1 MNLSTFRFGDAN
13 PQYDAQGR
21 LRHLLN
27 TEGLREP
34 EMLQILDTAESFL
47 SIAQR
52 SVKKTP
58 TLRGKT
64 IVNLFFENSTRTRS
78 TFELAAK
85 RLSADVLNIAVSTS
99 SASKGESLIDTVDN
113 LMAMQVDGF
122 VIRHPEAG
130 AAHLIARHLG
140 DSALVVNAGD
150 GQHAHPTQALLD
162 VFTIRR
168 LAGPIEDRVVAIV
181 GDVLHSRVAR
191 SQIHALSILGCPEIR
206 VIGPQTLVP
215 KELSALGVH
224 VYHDLQAGLRGAD
237 VICALRLQKERMESH
252 RLPSLDE
259 FHRRFGLTPERLQW
273 AQPDA
278 LVLHPGPM
286 NRGVEIASEVADGH
300 QAVIL
305 QQVAH
310 GLAVRMAV
318 LTLLAGT
325 AGGGENH
332 A

>member
-1 MNLSTFRFGDAN
+1 MSATLRFGEGN
-13 PQYDAQGR
+13 LQYDAQGR
-21 LRHLLN
+21 LRHLLSI
-27 TEGLREP
+27 EGLRER
-34 EMLQILDTAESFL
+34 ELLQILDTAESFL
-47 SIAQR
+47 SIANR

-58 TLRGKT
+58 TLRGRT

-85 RLSADVLNIAVSTS
+85 RLSADVLNIAVGTS
-99 SASKGESLIDTVDN
+99 SASKGESLMDTVDN
-113 LMAMQVDGF
+113 LVAMQVDGF

-130 AAHLIARHLG
+130 AAHLVVRHLG
-140 DSALVVNAGD
+140 DSVLVVNAGD

-168 LAGPIEDRVVAIV
+168 LAGPIEGRVVAII

-206 VIGPQTLVP
+206 VIGPSTLVP
-215 KELSALGVH
+215 EALSALGVH
-224 VYHDLQAGLRGAD
+224 VYHDLRAGLRGVD
-237 VICALRLQKERMESH
+237 VICALRLQRERMVSH

-259 FHRRFGLTPERLQW
+259 FHSRFGLTPERLRW
-273 AQPDA
+273 AEPGA

-286 NRGVEIASEVADGH
+286 NRGVEIASEVADGA

-318 LTLLAGT
+318 LAILAGA
-325 AGGGENH
+325 AGGE
-332 A
+332 

>member
-1 MNLSTFRFGDAN
+1 MSATLRFGEGN
-13 PQYDAQGR
+13 LQYDAQGR
-21 LRHLLN
+21 LRHLLSI
-27 TEGLREP
+27 EGLRERDL
-34 EMLQILDTAESFL
+34 LQILDTAESFL
-47 SIAQR
+47 SIANR

-58 TLRGKT
+58 TLRGRT

-85 RLSADVLNIAVSTS
+85 RLSADVLNIAVGTS
-99 SASKGESLIDTVDN
+99 SASKGESLMDTVDN
-113 LMAMQVDGF
+113 LVAMQVDGF

-130 AAHLIARHLG
+130 AAHLVVRHLG
-140 DSALVVNAGD
+140 DSVLVVNAGD

-168 LAGPIEDRVVAIV
+168 LAGPIEGRVVAIV

-206 VIGPQTLVP
+206 VIGPSTLVP
-215 KELSALGVH
+215 EALSALGVH
-224 VYHDLQAGLRGAD
+224 VYHDLRAGLRGVD
-237 VICALRLQKERMESH
+237 VICALRLQRERMVSH

-259 FHRRFGLTPERLQW
+259 FHGRFGLTPERLRW
-273 AQPDA
+273 AEPGA

-286 NRGVEIASEVADGH
+286 NRGVEIASEVADGA

-318 LTLLAGT
+318 LAILAGA
-325 AGGGENH
+325 AGGE
-332 A
+332 